1 MKLTTTLR
9 LLGFDSDLLQQ
20 YKDYIVDDFQLARV
34 TAVNRDNCLVKGEVG
49 ELLAEVTGK
58 LLYGAESNVDFPV
71 VGDWVQVQYFD
82 DNTLAIIHQILPR
95 KTLIKRKNPGREVE
109 FQPIAANID
118 TAFIVQDLVRDFN
131 LQRLDRYLIMVT
143 DSKITPVILLSKSD
157 LISSE
162 EINNKISKIHKLDSS
177 LKVIPFSNVT
187 GDGFENILD
196 CLKVGKT
203 YCLVGSSGVGK
214 TTLLNKIL
222 GEEKFA
228 VGEVRQKDGRG
239 RHITARRHLIIL
251 QNGSLIVDT
260 PGMRELGIFGIE
272 EGLSET
278 FSEIFTIARNCQF
291 RDCTHTHEKN
301 CAVLSAV
308 EKGEIDQERY
318 RNFLKIEKEAAYYQ
332 MSYVEKRKRDKQFGK
347 FCKQVLKSKKKK

>member
-1 MKLTTTLR
+1 MKLKTHLR
-9 LLGFDSDLLQQ
+9 VLGFDSDLFPQ
-20 YKDYIVDDFQLARV
+20 YKDYMVDGFQLARV
-34 TAVNRDNCLVKGEVG
+34 TAVNRDNYLVKGEVG

-82 DNTLAIIHQILPR
+82 DNTFAIIHQILPR

-109 FQPIAANID
+109 YQPIAANID

-131 LQRLDRYLIMVT
+131 LRRLDRYLVMVK
-143 DSKITPVILLSKSD
+143 DSKIAPVILLSKSD

-162 EINNKISKIHKLDSS
+162 EINDKISQIHRLDSN
-177 LKVIPFSNVT
+177 LEVIPFSNVT
-187 GDGFENILD
+187 GDGFEDILD
-196 CLKVGKT
+196 CLKPCKT
-203 YCLVGSSGVGK
+203 YCLIGSSGVGK

-222 GEEKFA
+222 GEEKYTI
-228 VGEVRQKDGRG
+228 GEVRQKDGRG

-301 CAVLSAV
+301 CAVLGAV
-308 EKGEIDQERY
+308 EEGVIDQDRY

-332 MSYVEKRKRDKQFGK
+332 MSYAEKRKRDKQFGK
-347 FCKQVLKSKKKK
+347 FCKQVMKSKKKK